1 MLVTGRASIRDV
13 LLFPQMR
20 ALQTSRGQEVW
31 RVSEPKGIFLGLD
44 PAGKGHFGWSICR
57 NESDKLAVVKTDLA
71 DNAVEAIKAVNR
83 TMSDENLPKGTVL
96 SAGIDAPLFWSKTGF
111 REIDVTIRN
120 AVKEARCPKP
130 AGTVQAINSL
140 RGACLVQGV
149 LLADQLHRKL
159 KCPIT
164 EAHPKALDWLDHSM
178 RSCIIDLPPDCRDHE
193 RDATFAAYAAWCMH
207 RKAQGWR
214 NLFPKEPN
222 PILPLGTPVSYW
234 MPIPKQDPGQV
245 NLNL

>member
-1 MLVTGRASIRDV
+1 MRLLTGQASIRDV

-44 PAGKGHFGWSICR
+44 PGGKGHFGWSICR

-140 RGACLVQGV
+140 RGACLVVSQPSFNSFTLAGKKSSSGV
-149 LLADQLHRKL
+149 GHGITAGRP
-159 KCPIT
+159 PISGLT
-164 EAHPKALDWLDHSM
+164 
-178 RSCIIDLPPDCRDHE
+178 DC
-193 RDATFAAYAAWCMH
+193 
-207 RKAQGWR
+207 
-214 NLFPKEPN
+214 
-222 PILPLGTPVSYW
+222 
-234 MPIPKQDPGQV
+234 
-245 NLNL
+245 